1 MAQFTPHGKHLI
13 GGEWVAGETT
23 FASSPA
29 HGPAH
34 DYAVGSPEL
43 VARACEAAAAA
54 FDAYAA
60 TSREARAAFLEAI
73 AGEIEAR
80 ADAVTEIGTQES
92 GLPEARL
99 NGERGRTTGQLRLF
113 AEHPYAAVSTTDLAR
128 EAGVAR
134 LVHVSTDYVFAGDA
148 TRPYAESAATAPRS
162 AYGRTKGAGEWAVR
176 AAAPTRPRSS
186 IGTWTA
192 ASRSIR

>member
-13 GGEWVAGETT
+13 GGEWVAGATT

-60 TSREARAAFLEAI
+60 TAREARAAFLEAI
-73 AGEIEAR
+73 ADEIEAR

-92 GLPEARL
+92 GLPKARL
-99 NGERGRTTGQLRLF
+99 
-113 AEHPYAAVSTTDLAR
+113 
-128 EAGVAR
+128 
-134 LVHVSTDYVFAGDA
+134 
-148 TRPYAESAATAPRS
+148 
-162 AYGRTKGAGEWAVR
+162 
-176 AAAPTRPRSS
+176 
-186 IGTWTA
+186 
-192 ASRSIR
+192 